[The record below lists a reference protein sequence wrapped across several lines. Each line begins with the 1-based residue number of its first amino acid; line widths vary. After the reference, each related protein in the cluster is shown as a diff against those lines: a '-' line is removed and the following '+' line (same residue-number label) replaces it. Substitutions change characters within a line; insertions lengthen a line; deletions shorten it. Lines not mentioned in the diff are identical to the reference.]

1 MRYAPL
7 AQEWIAQQ
15 VFRGIFVE
23 IQRSPLLLF
32 PTCSGSL
39 CQT

>member
-7 AQEWIAQQ
+7 VQEWIAQQ

-23 IQRSPLLLF
+23 IQHSPLLLF
-32 PTCSGSL
+32 PSCSGSL